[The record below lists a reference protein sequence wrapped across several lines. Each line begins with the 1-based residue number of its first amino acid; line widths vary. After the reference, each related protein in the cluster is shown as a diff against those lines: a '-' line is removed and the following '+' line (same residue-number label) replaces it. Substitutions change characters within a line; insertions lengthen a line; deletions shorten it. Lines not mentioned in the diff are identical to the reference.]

1 MRARWWSFLGTVLAY
16 AAAASWAAV
25 SGPDP
30 FPTHFG
36 LSGQPDSWTPRAE
49 AVSLHAGIAAGVA
62 VLIAVLAL
70 IAPRFPASIINTP
83 RRDYWLSPEHR
94 PAFDDI
100 VSGFL
105 LWAGGLFLVL
115 QGATFVVTVID
126 PTETAAKST
135 LVILFLVALVGSI
148 GYLIWLLTHPPKRS
162 TTTSRGVRP
171 GRTGDRSSR

>member
-16 AAAASWAAV
+16 AAAAAWAAA

-36 LSGQPDSWTPRAE
+36 LSGQPDSCTPRGE
-49 AVSLHAGIAAGVA
+49 AVPLHAGIAAGVA
-62 VLIAVLAL
+62 VLFAVLAL
-70 IAPRFPASIINTP
+70 TAPRIPASVIRTP
-83 RRDYWLSPEHR
+83 RRDYWLSPAHR

-135 LVILFLVALVGSI
+135 LVILFLVALVGSV
-148 GYLIWLLTHPPKRS
+148 GYLIWLLMHPPKRS
-162 TTTSRGVRP
+162 STTARGARP
-171 GRTGDRSSR
+171 GRSDSRSPR

>member
-1 MRARWWSFLGTVLAY
+1 MRARWWSFLGTVVAY
-16 AAAASWAAV
+16 AAAAAWAAV

-36 LSGQPDSWTPRAE
+36 LSGQPDSWTPRSE
-49 AVSLHAGIAAGVA
+49 AVPLHAGIAAGVA
-62 VLIAVLAL
+62 VLFAALAL
-70 IAPRFPASIINTP
+70 AAPRIPASIVNTP
-83 RRDYWLSPEHR
+83 RRDYWLSPAHR

-115 QGATFVVTVID
+115 QGATFVVTIID

-162 TTTSRGVRP
+162 STASRGVHQ
-171 GRTGDRSSR
+171 GRTGSHSPR

>member
-1 MRARWWSFLGTVLAY
+1 MRVRWWSFLGTVLAY
-16 AAAASWAAV
+16 AAAATWAAI

-36 LSGQPDSWTPRAE
+36 LSGQPDSWSPRAD

-62 VLIAVLAL
+62 VLFAVLAL
-70 IAPRFPASIINTP
+70 AAPRLPASVINTP
-83 RRDYWLSPEHR
+83 RRDYWLSAAHR

-105 LWAGGLFLVL
+105 LWAGGLFLAL
-115 QGATFVVTVID
+115 QGATFVVTIID

-135 LVILFLVALVGSI
+135 LVVLFLVALAGSI
-148 GYLIWLLTHPPKRS
+148 GYLIWLLTHPPM
-162 TTTSRGVRP
+162 
-171 GRTGDRSSR
+171 RSSTSQRGGRPTRSNSRSPR

>member
-16 AAAASWAAV
+16 AAAAAWAAI

-49 AVSLHAGIAAGVA
+49 AVPLHAAITAGIAVLFAG
-62 VLIAVLAL
+62 LAL
-70 IAPRFPASIINTP
+70 AAPRIPARIVNTP
-83 RRDYWLSPEHR
+83 RRDYWLAPEHR
-94 PAFDDI
+94 PAFDAI

-105 LWAGGLFLVL
+105 LWIGGLILVL
-115 QGATFVVTVID
+115 QAATIVVTIID
-126 PTETAAKST
+126 PAETAAKST
-135 LVILFLVALVGSI
+135 ITFLFVVSLVGSI

-162 TTTSRGVRP
+162 TTTARGVRP
-171 GRTGDRSSR
+171 KRSGNRSRR